1 MKPAD
6 RNLGMDRSISRRDLL
21 LGMGAIAASAFIPG
35 RAFAD
40 EMLRLERA
48 GGVASAAKPRM
59 RGGALL
65 ARGPGYPPGLTGMRG
80 SHVGSF
86 EVAHQLAREGRRD
99 WGPVQEPDAD
109 LYDLVVVGGGVSGLA
124 AAHFYR
130 KEHPG
135 ARILIIDNHDDF
147 GGHAKRNEL
156 RAGGRNM
163 ISHGGSEL
171 LQGPAN
177 YSDVAK
183 GLLHDLGIQPK
194 RLGAAFDVDFYKRNG
209 LTGGVYFDRETF
221 GVDRTL
227 AHPLVR
233 SFHYQG
239 WIPVADSRL
248 SDEEAVRQMPISDA
262 AKREMIRLLTTR
274 KDAIP
279 DHSYSEEDDYLYSIS
294 YREFLSRHLKLR
306 EPEIYAIFENLMTDW
321 CVGIEAVPASE
332 AFDWGLPGVN
342 ATSRGGVRGRLSR
355 WFEARSQEPSTYH
368 FPDGNASVARLLVRS
383 MIPDVAPGNTME
395 DVVLALFDYSK
406 LDRADSNVRIRLQ
419 STAVRVEHDGT
430 LRSSSRVGVTYVRGG
445 QANRVWARNCVLAC
459 YNQMIPHLCP
469 ELPDPQREALSKM
482 VKSCILYTNVAV
494 RNWQPWKKLGVGAL
508 LNPGSYHVVSHLDY
522 PVDFGGHR
530 YPRDPDEP
538 AVVHLVRFPHRSNA
552 GLTPSEQKRAGR
564 HELFATSYETIERN
578 IRRQLAG
585 SLSEGGFDP
594 ARDIEAITVNRW
606 AHAYVNSANPL
617 YDEIYE
623 DDEDER
629 YPFVRG
635 RKPFGRIAIAN
646 SDAGS
651 SALLNVAI
659 DQAHRAVQ
667 ELG

>member
-21 LGMGAIAASAFIPG
+21 LGMGALAASAFIPG

-48 GGVASAAKPRM
+48 GGV
-59 RGGALL
+59 
-65 ARGPGYPPGLTGMRG
+65 GPGYPPGLTGMRG

-86 EVAHQLAREGRRD
+86 EVAHQLAWEGRRD
-99 WGPVQEPDAD
+99 WGPVQEPDSD

-130 KEHPG
+130 KEHPS
-135 ARILIIDNHDDF
+135 ARILILDNHDDF

-156 RAGGRNM
+156 RAGGR
-163 ISHGGSEL
+163 ILICHGGSEL
-171 LQGPAN
+171 LEGPRN

-183 GLLHDLGIQPK
+183 GLLQDLRIQPK
-194 RLGAAFDVDFYKRNG
+194 RLDAAYDFDFYKTNG
-209 LTGGVYFDRETF
+209 LTAGTYFDRETF

-227 AHPLVR
+227 PYSLVS
-233 SFHYQG
+233 SFHYHG
-239 WIPVADSRL
+239 WIPLVDSPL
-248 SDEEAVRQMPISDA
+248 SHEEAVPQMPISDA
-262 AKREMIRLLTTR
+262 AKREMTRLLTTS
-274 KDAIP
+274 KDAVP
-279 DHSYSEEDDYLYSIS
+279 DHSYSGEGDYLRTIS
-294 YREFLSRHLKLR
+294 YREFLSRHLNIR
-306 EPEIYAIFENLMTDW
+306 EPEIYAIFENLMTDR
-321 CVGIEAVPASE
+321 CVGIEAVPAIE
-332 AFDWGLPGVN
+332 AFYWGLPGIN

-355 WFEARSQEPSTYH
+355 WFKARSQEPSTYH
-368 FPDGNASVARLLVRS
+368 FPDGNASVARMLVRS
-383 MIPDVAPGNTME
+383 MIPDVAPGTTME
-395 DVVLALFDYSK
+395 DVVLSPFDYSK

-430 LRSSSRVGVTYVRGG
+430 PRSSSRVGVTYVRGG

-469 ELPDPQREALSKM
+469 ELPAPQREALEKM
-482 VKSCILYTNVAV
+482 VKSSILYTNVAL
-494 RNWQPWKKLGVGAL
+494 RNWKPWKKLGVGAL

-522 PVDFGGHR
+522 PVVFGGHR
-530 YPRDPDEP
+530 YPRNPDEP

-552 GLTPSEQKRAGR
+552 GMTPLEQFRAGR
-564 HELFATSYETIERN
+564 HELFSTSYETIERN

-606 AHAYVNSANPL
+606 AHAYVGATINPL

-623 DDEDER
+623 DDEDEH

-646 SDAGS
+646 SDAGAS
-651 SALLNVAI
+651 SMLDVAI
-659 DQAHRAVQ
+659 DEAHRAVH
-667 ELG
+667 ELV